1 VKITLS
7 LATVVAALFSLGF
20 ATQSSYGQSVGTRV
34 AVIDIPYILKN
45 HAPFKTELEQAQ
57 KNRVDLRRWANDE
70 NQKIRGEISKLQ
82 QYKTGSPE
90 NKQAE
95 ESIAEMQLRLRLQL
109 AKREKESIE
118 AEAQAYYR
126 TYKQIERVVA
136 DFAFR
141 NQIGLVLRFSS
152 EDIDPANTNSI
163 MSGVNRFVVFQNR
176 LDITDIVLEA
186 LPRAELSDTRGKGRP
201 AIPR

>member
-1 VKITLS
+1 
-7 LATVVAALFSLGF
+7 
-20 ATQSSYGQSVGTRV
+20 
-34 AVIDIPYILKN
+34 
-45 HAPFKTELEQAQ
+45 
-57 KNRVDLRRWANDE
+57 
-70 NQKIRGEISKLQ
+70 
-82 QYKTGSPE
+82 
-90 NKQAE
+90 
-95 ESIAEMQLRLRLQL
+95 LRLRLQL